1 MAEFVVE
8 GSKIDWRRWV
18 EVSVVGRR
26 RWMGGQSLV
35 MLIVGHRGMQIRIV
49 VNEQVCVVEA
59 GAVHGQVYV
68 VAAG

>member
-49 VNEQVCVVEA
+49 EESRSSRIE
-59 GAVHGQVYV
+59 
-68 VAAG
+68 